1 MVGEQAREAILDII
15 RGLLEDDD
23 TSLSELQDDVS
34 IRDQLDIDSMD
45 FLDIIL
51 ELRKR
56 FGITVPEEDYPKLS
70 TMNGC
75 IEYLEPLLVKKSSPI
90 G

>member
-1 MVGEQAREAILDII
+1 MTGEQIRETMIDII
-15 RGLLEDDD
+15 QGLLEDDD
-23 TSLSELQDDVS
+23 TNLSRLQDDVS
-34 IRDQLDIDSMD
+34 IRDQVDLDSMD

-56 FGITVPEEDYPKLS
+56 HGITVPEVDYMKLS

-75 IEYLEPLLVKKSSPI
+75 IKYLEPLLKDK
-90 G
+90 